1 MRSRCDWATIALGL
15 RKFMKSNPHTPATPK
30 LNNSHER
37 STLLMKKEVKIDLMS
52 ELPEHEIEALAKC
65 FLPDILDYFNS
76 EEGKKEFE
84 EWKKNRIDK
93 VSDEY

>member
-1 MRSRCDWATIALGL
+1 
-15 RKFMKSNPHTPATPK
+15 
-30 LNNSHER
+30 
-37 STLLMKKEVKIDLMS
+37 MKKEVKIDLMS
-52 ELPEHEIEALAKC
+52 ELPEHEIEVLAKC

-93 VSDEY
+93 VADK

>member
-1 MRSRCDWATIALGL
+1 MRYRCDWVIIAPVSQ
-15 RKFMKSNPHTPATPK
+15 KFMKSNPHTPATPK
-30 LNNSHER
+30 LNSSHER
-37 STLLMKKEVKIDLMS
+37 RTLLMKKEVKIDLMS
-52 ELPEHEIEALAKC
+52 ELPDHEIEALAKC

-93 VSDEY
+93 VSDKY

>member
-1 MRSRCDWATIALGL
+1 
-15 RKFMKSNPHTPATPK
+15 
-30 LNNSHER
+30 
-37 STLLMKKEVKIDLMS
+37 MKKEVKIDSKS
-52 ELPEHEIEALAKC
+52 ELPEREIEALAKC

-93 VSDEY
+93 VSDK

>member
-1 MRSRCDWATIALGL
+1 MTLRRCSSASYE
-15 RKFMKSNPHTPATPK
+15 SNS
-30 LNNSHER
+30 SHER
-37 STLLMKKEVKIDLMS
+37 RTLLIKKEVKIDLMS
-52 ELPEHEIEALAKC
+52 ELPEQEIEALAKC

-93 VSDEY
+93 VSDK

>member
-1 MRSRCDWATIALGL
+1 
-15 RKFMKSNPHTPATPK
+15 
-30 LNNSHER
+30 
-37 STLLMKKEVKIDLMS
+37 MKKEVKIDLKS
-52 ELPEHEIEALAKC
+52 ELPEYEIEALAKC

-93 VSDEY
+93 VSDK